1 MIHSVPLKTKLRC
14 FFYTLAGIVFFLNT
28 GLCFAGNSLAGSAD
42 KLYFS
47 FSGSAVFPEDIPLE
61 TAGPSLIPLATLL
74 EAEVI
79 TRSGLGLNLAFGMDL
94 QGPFRFEGEYAYKKT
109 DVARVSSLA
118 GETSIGGR
126 LASQAFLLNVLMDL
140 QTAENFKL
148 NFGAGAGVAVID
160 GTNDLDGHNSV
171 PAGQVIVGMSYTPY
185 NSYEFF
191 TTYKYLTTS
200 SFELNGTSLDL
211 STHNLELGLRFYFDL
226 PRLWDKSTS
235 KIESVGNRKR
245 RSR

>member
-1 MIHSVPLKTKLRC
+1 MYFPHPIKTKLRC
-14 FFYTLAGIVFFLNT
+14 LFYTFASIAFFLNT
-28 GLCFAGNSLAGSAD
+28 GVSFAGSSRTLSAD
-42 KLYFS
+42 KTYFS

-79 TRSGLGLNLAFGMDL
+79 TRSGFGLNLAFGMDL

-109 DVARVSSLA
+109 NVARVSSLA
-118 GETSIGGR
+118 GEASIGGS
-126 LASQAFLLNVLMDL
+126 LISQAFLANVLMDV

-148 NFGAGAGVAVID
+148 NFGAGAGIAVID
-160 GTNDLDGHNSV
+160 GTNDIDGHNSV

-191 TTYKYLTTS
+191 TTYKYLTTA

-226 PRLWDKSTS
+226 PRIWDNSSS
-235 KIESVGNRKR
+235 KIERVGNRKR

>member
-1 MIHSVPLKTKLRC
+1 MIFPDLLKTKLRC
-14 FFYTLAGIVFFLNT
+14 LFYAFAGIALFLNT
-28 GLCFAGNSLAGSAD
+28 GVSFAGNSRTLSAD
-42 KLYFS
+42 KIYFS
-47 FSGSAVFPEDIPLE
+47 FSGSAVFPEDISLE
-61 TAGPSLIPLATLL
+61 TAGPSLISQATLL

-79 TRSGLGLNLAFGMDL
+79 TRSGFGLNLAFGMDL

-118 GETSIGGR
+118 GETSIGGS
-126 LASQAFLLNVLMDL
+126 LTSQAFLLNVLMDV
-140 QTAENFKL
+140 QTSENFKL
-148 NFGAGAGVAVID
+148 NFGAGAGIAVID
-160 GTNDLDGHNSV
+160 GTYDLDGHNSV

-200 SFELNGTSLDL
+200 YFVLNGNSLDL

-226 PRLWDKSTS
+226 PMIWDNPSS
-235 KIESVGNRKR
+235 KVESIRNRKR